1 MLRPAIGQ
9 PMRVIELVD
18 GLLDRKHGRGF
29 VFAAGE
35 PKAKPLAH
43 ARRADAEE
51 TSVAIGKRGCE
62 MPAHS
67 PVGVKPVAT
76 TAPADRAAHV
86 VLNVVLMFACQVHPI
101 LAKLS
106 HESPLPD

>member
-1 MLRPAIGQ
+1 MLRPPIGQ

-18 GLLDRKHGRGF
+18 GLLDRKHRGSF
-29 VFAAGE
+29 VFVAAE

-43 ARRADAEE
+43 VRRADAEQ
-51 TSVAIGKRGCE
+51 TPVAIGKRGCE
-62 MPAHS
+62 MLAHG
-67 PVGVKPVAT
+67 PVGLEPRAA

-86 VLNVVLMFACQVHPI
+86 VLDVVLMFACQVHPI

-106 HESPLPD
+106 HESPLP